1 MDLDKAYND
10 NPIED
15 NSLLMI
21 ILNSHFEN
29 SSKEVCEYLDDMLVY
44 CAILDKVNNIVDEP
58 FGKVVDEPF
67 GKVVDEPFG
76 KVVDEPF
83 GKVVDEPFGKVV
95 DEPSGRVVRK
105 GIKFVL
111 EKIGILKMDSKQ
123 FLPIL
128 KELLNAGLTEG
139 HVIFVICYFRGYWEK
154 NLRHIT
160 YYKKPKYAIASTLD
174 NESAWKALLESI
186 HTNDCVIKF

>member
-1 MDLDKAYND
+1 MELDKAYND
-10 NPIED
+10 NTIDD
-15 NSLLMI
+15 NSLLMM

-29 SSKEVCEYLDDMLVY
+29 PSKEVCEYLDDMLVY
-44 CAILDKVNNIVDEP
+44 CAILDKVVDEP
-58 FGKVVDEPF
+58 FGKVA
-67 GKVVDEPFG
+67 
-76 KVVDEPF
+76 
-83 GKVVDEPFGKVV
+83 
-95 DEPSGRVVRK
+95 RK

-111 EKIGILKMDSKQ
+111 EKIGILKMDSTQ

-128 KELLNAGLTEG
+128 KELLNVGLTEG
-139 HVIFVICYFRGYWEK
+139 HVVFVICYFRGYWEK